1 MCVNCSTCWFMTCL
15 HWFHC
20 QWHRK
25 MYGFYLPHWLS
36 GTLEIAAQASHQGHG
51 LLWKTMWVRL
61 WLLNRKNHSK
71 NSKVRGRLHTTSRT
85 FLHVCHKSMVV
96 GCSLL
101 LTSHSRSQCVQS
113 FCAVVNN
120 DFTVG
125 TPMLLHLKVY
135 SAQHVSKNA
144 PHSCHVAPLC

>member
-1 MCVNCSTCWFMTCL
+1 MLVHDMFALVSLSVTQKDVWILFASLTKWDTRNSCSGLTSRTRSAVKD
-15 HWFHC
+15 HV
-20 QWHRK
+20 
-25 MYGFYLPHWLS
+25 S
-36 GTLEIAAQASHQGHG
+36 AS
-51 LLWKTMWVRL
+51 LA
-61 WLLNRKNHSK
+61 LNRKNHRK

-101 LTSHSRSQCVQS
+101 LTSQSRSQCVQS

-125 TPMLLHLKVY
+125 TSMLLHLKVY